1 MEKVPV
7 VAVVGRPNVGKSTL
21 VNRILGSRQA
31 VVEDTPGVTRDRVA
45 YDAIWRGR
53 AFTLVDTGGWE
64 PSTEGGENLAARVTG
79 QARVAVDA
87 ADAVVFV
94 VDATVGVTDADAAV
108 AGILR
113 RSGKPVVVAANKV
126 DDAKG
131 ESDVAALWSLGLGEP
146 APVSALHG
154 RGSGDL
160 LDLILDALPDAPKET
175 EEEEGGPRRVALLGR
190 PNVGKS
196 SLLNK
201 LVGHQRALVDAAAG
215 TTRDPVDELVELGGT
230 TWRFVDTAGIRRR
243 FRENQGADYYAALR
257 TAGAL
262 DRAEVAVVL
271 IDASE
276 PLTDQDLRIVTM
288 VIEAGRALVIAYN
301 KWDMVDEERRRYL
314 DREIDRQLH
323 FARWAPRV
331 NISALTGRHMDRLVP
346 ALETAL
352 AGWETRVPT
361 GRLNAWLTG
370 LVAATPPPVRG
381 GRQPKILFATQA
393 GIRPPTFVLFASG
406 FLEAAYRRFVERRL
420 REEFGFEGSPV
431 QVSVRVRAKRE
442 TPGGRRPLRSSRR
455 RLSRSVHECVGRRG
469 GGWAGVRV
477 GDRARARGEPG
488 ELVAGQ
494 HAPRHRIPGRQ
505 PGERLYRERVGA
517 RRQHEVA
524 EPAAAQHRRVG
535 DQARVREG
543 RQDRRDLRA
552 GVRERRPVGH
562 VAREDPGAAQRAPDG
577 RRELR
582 RGEVGRRAPSGEHV
596 RDHHVEGAR
605 GQRLEHLPGVA
616 DANPDRPAPP
626 ERQPGPH
633 QVHQRGVDLDRQLPR
648 TRPGRRHVPGQRQR
662 PRAEVQHVERLP
674 GRRGRVDH
682 VGQPPDVLEVEVP
695 GVVQVDVRLRDAVD
709 QQHPRR
715 PPVRIAQELGV
726 PVDGVHGVDRGLGP
740 SLSGR
745 SGHGCQYR

>member
-1 MEKVPV
+1 MSNEPAPIPV

-45 YDAIWRGR
+45 YDAMWRGR
-53 AFTLVDTGGWE
+53 SFTLVDTGGWDPSIEGAPRGQGQSE
-64 PSTEGGENLAARVTG
+64 PSLAARVAA
-79 QARVAVDA
+79 QARIAVDA
-87 ADAVVFV
+87 ADAVLFV

-108 AGILR
+108 ARVLR

-126 DDAKG
+126 DDTKA
-131 ESDVAALWSLGLGEP
+131 EPEVAALWSLGLGEP

-160 LDLILDALPDAPKET
+160 LDVVLDALPDAPKET
-175 EEEEGGPRRVALLGR
+175 DEAEGGARRVALLGR

-201 LVGHQRALVDAAAG
+201 LVGHQRALVDDVAG

-271 IDASE
+271 IDASQ
-276 PLTDQDLRIVTM
+276 PLTEQDLRIVSM

-301 KWDMVDEERRRYL
+301 KWDLVDSERQRYL

-323 FARWAPRV
+323 TARWAPRV
-331 NISALTGRHMDRLVP
+331 NISAATGRHVERLVP
-346 ALETAL
+346 ALEKAL

-393 GIRPPTFVLFASG
+393 GVRPPHFVVFASG
-406 FLEAAYRRFVERRL
+406 FLEAAYRRFIERRV

-442 TPGGRRPLRSSRR
+442 ARPGKRPAKPARADRR
-455 RLSRSVHECVGRRG
+455 R
-469 GGWAGVRV
+469 
-477 GDRARARGEPG
+477 
-488 ELVAGQ
+488 
-494 HAPRHRIPGRQ
+494 
-505 PGERLYRERVGA
+505 
-517 RRQHEVA
+517 
-524 EPAAAQHRRVG
+524 
-535 DQARVREG
+535 
-543 RQDRRDLRA
+543 
-552 GVRERRPVGH
+552 
-562 VAREDPGAAQRAPDG
+562 
-577 RRELR
+577 
-582 RGEVGRRAPSGEHV
+582 
-596 RDHHVEGAR
+596 
-605 GQRLEHLPGVA
+605 
-616 DANPDRPAPP
+616 
-626 ERQPGPH
+626 
-633 QVHQRGVDLDRQLPR
+633 
-648 TRPGRRHVPGQRQR
+648 
-662 PRAEVQHVERLP
+662 
-674 GRRGRVDH
+674 
-682 VGQPPDVLEVEVP
+682 
-695 GVVQVDVRLRDAVD
+695 
-709 QQHPRR
+709 
-715 PPVRIAQELGV
+715 
-726 PVDGVHGVDRGLGP
+726 
-740 SLSGR
+740 
-745 SGHGCQYR
+745 